1 MIHTSSVVSPLKTI
15 QVIFFMVHFHFST
28 RFAHNLCTDI
38 LYAGWIPNLSGKL
51 R

>member
-1 MIHTSSVVSPLKTI
+1 
-15 QVIFFMVHFHFST
+15 MVHFHFST

-38 LYAGWIPNLSGKL
+38 LYAGWIPDFCCKL